1 MAEAKRKNATLLL
14 KAGATIYSTVYS
26 WKMVKTCQ
34 MVETSRLSLEGDWG
48 REKEGVGVEWKPH
61 LIHVLLGPAPEGPKT
76 VALAALTHK
85 A

>member
-1 MAEAKRKNATLLL
+1 MAGAEAKRKNATLLL

-26 WKMVKTCQ
+26 WKMVKTSDGRNFQ
-34 MVETSRLSLEGDWG
+34 TLSLEGNWG

-76 VALAALTHK
+76 EGP
-85 A
+85 